1 MRRKNRNSEI
11 LIRPL
16 NHSSV
21 NLDNLFIC
29 NEIRI
34 IQKGLSNL
42 KNQQSLTI
50 ETDNT
55 CMDANTDFDKRF
67 MNAVNMDGDV
77 NQMHFNRLYQ
87 NQLATHMAKHCP
99 WNPLRDQRIRLVGE
113 AALKQ
118 IQYEECQKINFMDRV
133 KLFKYVKL
141 VTKSLI
147 WPMGLR
153 FQESYVFPD
162 GIEPDQLMITVKTI
176 LIRIQFRL
184 KGCIFFLFQ
193 NITYS
198 RS

>member
-1 MRRKNRNSEI
+1 MEGNR
-11 LIRPL
+11 
-16 NHSSV
+16 
-21 NLDNLFIC
+21 
-29 NEIRI
+29 
-34 IQKGLSNL
+34 
-42 KNQQSLTI
+42 
-50 ETDNT
+50 
-55 CMDANTDFDKRF
+55 DFDSF
-67 MNAVNMDGDV
+67 VNVVNMDGDM
-77 NQMHFNRLYQ
+77 NQMQFNRLYK
-87 NQLATHMAKHCP
+87 NQLATQMAKYCP

-118 IQYEECQKINFMDRV
+118 IQYEECQKLNCMDRV

-162 GIEPDQLMITVKTI
+162 GIEPDQLLITVKTI
-176 LIRIQFRL
+176 LTRIQFRL
-184 KGCIFFLFQ
+184 KGCILFLFQ